1 MEYTLCLVCFLST
14 HTNISKQI
22 SQSHLCTHTHTLDLE
37 LLLEVRVGG
46 WVCSSENPPSKH
58 MAVGS
63 TPCTEKKNP
72 QTWQR
77 WFFGLVA
84 ASWWQLSLSWGD
96 LCPANSVLPVSLCL
110 RTSVES
116 SKVLGVS
123 EPEEEIPGPLF
134 HFY

>member
-1 MEYTLCLVCFLST
+1 
-14 HTNISKQI
+14 
-22 SQSHLCTHTHTLDLE
+22 
-37 LLLEVRVGG
+37 
-46 WVCSSENPPSKH
+46 

-96 LCPANSVLPVSLCL
+96 LRPANSVLPVSLCL

-116 SKVLGVS
+116 GKVLGVR